1 MIINILAQ
9 ILVILWIRKYNY
21 TDYTYGLLYANNL

>member
-1 MIINILAQ
+1 MNILAE

-21 TDYTYGLLYANNL
+21 TDYTYGLLYANNI